1 MANEQNLIP
10 NSERT
15 PSELREQTRKGGVN
29 SGKARKRKADL
40 RRMAQEVLD
49 GTFKDKHGKEFT
61 GEEAVIQGLVANLAD
76 PKGKNWGK
84 AMDLLVELLGAKQS
98 REEKQQI
105 KAQTALTKAKV
116 DILTGADTS
125 ALDRLDAI
133 LGAMKNN
140 AEHSTDSE
148 SEAE

>member
-105 KAQTALTKAKV
+105 KAQTALIKAKAELLNV
-116 DILTGADTS
+116 SDDSVLEK
-125 ALDRLDAI
+125 LDDVLKQI
-133 LGAMKNN
+133 G
-140 AEHSTDSE
+140 E
-148 SEAE
+148 

>member
-1 MANEQNLIP
+1 MANEQNL
-10 NSERT
+10 R
-15 PSELREQTRKGGVN
+15 PSEYKLSQEEAKKGGIN
-29 SGKARKRKADL
+29 SGKTRKRKADL

-84 AMDLLVELLGAKQS
+84 AMDLLVELLGADKS

-105 KAQTALTKAKV
+105 KAQTALLKAKV
-116 DILTGADTS
+116 DVLTGADTS

-133 LGAMKNN
+133 LEGMKNN
-140 AEHSTDSE
+140 AERSTDTE
-148 SEAE
+148 SETE

>member
-1 MANEQNLIP
+1 MANEQNLK
-10 NSERT
+10 T
-15 PSELREQTRKGGVN
+15 PSTSEARERGSKGGIN
-29 SGKARKRKADL
+29 SGKARRRKADL

-84 AMDLLVELLGAKQS
+84 AMDLLVQLLSANKS
-98 REEKQQI
+98 REEKQML
-105 KAQTALTKAKV
+105 KAQTALIKAK
-116 DILTGADTS
+116 TGLITNEDTS
-125 ALDRLDAI
+125 ALDKLDGI
-133 LGAMKNN
+133 LREMRSN
-140 AEHSTDSE
+140 AESNTDIE

>member
-1 MANEQNLIP
+1 MANEQNLKP
-10 NSERT
+10 AAHPLTVE
-15 PSELREQTRKGGVN
+15 EQSKGGKA

-84 AMDLLVELLGAKQS
+84 AMDLLVQLLSANKS
-98 REEKQQI
+98 REEKQML
-105 KAQTALTKAKV
+105 KAQTALIKAKAELLNV
-116 DILTGADTS
+116 SDDLVLEK
-125 ALDRLDAI
+125 LDDVLKQI
-133 LGAMKNN
+133 G
-140 AEHSTDSE
+140 E
-148 SEAE
+148 

>member
-1 MANEQNLIP
+1 MANEQNLKP
-10 NSERT
+10 AAHPLTVEDQS
-15 PSELREQTRKGGVN
+15 KGGKA

-84 AMDLLVELLGAKQS
+84 AMDLLVQLLSANKS
-98 REEKQQI
+98 REEKQML
-105 KAQTALTKAKV
+105 KAQTALIKAKAELLNV
-116 DILTGADTS
+116 SDDSVLEK
-125 ALDRLDAI
+125 LDDVLKQI
-133 LGAMKNN
+133 G
-140 AEHSTDSE
+140 E
-148 SEAE
+148 

>member
-1 MANEQNLIP
+1 MANEQNLKP
-10 NSERT
+10 AAHPLTVE
-15 PSELREQTRKGGVN
+15 EQSKGGKA

-84 AMDLLVELLGAKQS
+84 AMDLLVQLLSANKS
-98 REEKQQI
+98 REEKQML
-105 KAQTALTKAKV
+105 KAQTALIKAKAELLNV
-116 DILTGADTS
+116 SDDSVLEK
-125 ALDRLDAI
+125 LDDVLKQI
-133 LGAMKNN
+133 G
-140 AEHSTDSE
+140 E
-148 SEAE
+148 

>member
-1 MANEQNLIP
+1 MANEQNLKP
-10 NSERT
+10 AAHPLTVEDQS
-15 PSELREQTRKGGVN
+15 KGGKA

-84 AMDLLVELLGAKQS
+84 AMDLLVQLLSANKS
-98 REEKQQI
+98 REEKQML
-105 KAQTALTKAKV
+105 KAQTALIKAKSELLNV
-116 DILTGADTS
+116 SDDSVLEK
-125 ALDRLDAI
+125 LDDVLKQI
-133 LGAMKNN
+133 G
-140 AEHSTDSE
+140 E
-148 SEAE
+148 

>member
-1 MANEQNLIP
+1 MANEQNLKP
-10 NSERT
+10 AAHPLTVE
-15 PSELREQTRKGGVN
+15 EQSKGGKA

-84 AMDLLVELLGAKQS
+84 AMDLLVQLLSANKN
-98 REEKQQI
+98 REEKQML
-105 KAQTALTKAKV
+105 KAQTALIKAKAELLNV
-116 DILTGADTS
+116 SDDSVLEK
-125 ALDRLDAI
+125 LDDVLKQI
-133 LGAMKNN
+133 G
-140 AEHSTDSE
+140 E
-148 SEAE
+148 